1 MTGLYLKHL
10 LLRTPLERPA
20 LRLRYFAGGIR
31 RLRHPELSELFL
43 ESHWIEQLESRV
55 IEVDSNCID
64 VGCHI
69 GSSLSSIIRHAR
81 RGTHLA
87 IEPVPEKASWIKRKF
102 PEVDVRAIALGEKQG
117 QIAFFRNDSQP
128 GFSGFGTPREDR
140 DKAVQIHVNC
150 EKLDDIVRT
159 DLRYAYVKLDVE
171 GAELLVL
178 QGSRNLIARDRPII
192 LFESSHDGASN
203 LGLKREDLFSLLA
216 DDCGYDVF
224 LIKDYLEGRPALNLT
239 AFQKAAEYPF
249 RAFNFV
255 GVPGELYR
263 KSGPRERTE

>member
-10 LLRTPLERPA
+10 LLRTPLEKPA
-20 LRLRYFAGGIR
+20 LRLRYWAGGIR
-31 RLRHPELSELFL
+31 RLRHPELSELFM
-43 ESHWIEQLESRV
+43 ETHWIEELERRV
-55 IEVDSNCID
+55 IGADSNCID

-81 RGTHLA
+81 CGTHLA
-87 IEPVPEKASWIKRKF
+87 IEPVPEKAAWIKRKF

-117 QIAFFRNDSQP
+117 EIVFFRNDSQP
-128 GFSGFGTPREDR
+128 GFSGFSTPREDR
-140 DKAVQIHVNC
+140 DKTVQIRVNC
-150 EKLDDIVRT
+150 EKLDEVVRT
-159 DLRYAYVKLDVE
+159 DLRYGYIKLDVE

-178 QGSRNLIARDRPII
+178 KGSRNLIARDRPII

-203 LGLKREDLFSLLA
+203 LGLKREDLFFLLA
-216 DDCGYDVF
+216 NEFEYNVF

-249 RAFNFV
+249 RAFNFLA
-255 GVPGELYR
+255 VPSEHHGKRVLKE
-263 KSGPRERTE
+263 KVE